1 MAEAS
6 ATVESKERFGFVTNI
21 FQRREVGALLA
32 VVALV
37 AIGTFL
43 RSSVFLS
50 ADNIVGVLR
59 NTAVVAIIGYG
70 MTLLMVSGEFD
81 LSVGSWMAVSA
92 GIVLMLLL
100 EGYPVLFA
108 ILLVLLLAA
117 LYGLFQGL
125 LVTKLGLPSLIV
137 TIGTL
142 TLLRGT
148 LLVIL
153 KGVTQSLPSA
163 EYPRLLF
170 YLGGIVQIQE
180 ASFLPVNQFP
190 NQIFWTLLLLGV
202 GYYVLNKTAFGYRS
216 MFTGGNQDS
225 AERTGIKTDHVK
237 IINFMLVAI
246 LAAFAGIGQLAF
258 TQAVSPLTG
267 QGVELI
273 VIASVVI
280 GGTNLFGGEGSIP
293 GTFLGALVFALTQN
307 VLVLAGLG
315 VRLFQIFTGIFIIAA
330 VLIEVMSRELRLSV
344 LFDEY
349 LDPFTSLVRDPAGFY
364 EYVRTDVQ
372 GIDKPLAFLT
382 ISTVIWTVVSLV
394 LLFVVD
400 ALLGWEFSFIIVS
413 AGISALGTMTIV
425 ALGLMAALSLLSA
438 AFLHATAKALGS
450 TEDFDTSLQAV
461 MYGLAPSVLLFVPVL
476 LAGWNFLGTVVLATV
491 VLLALPTLYLF
502 YRATS
507 ILHGFDATKSVS
519 TVAVTVVLWILVL
532 VYVNLQLAAAV

>member
-6 ATVESKERFGFVTNI
+6 AAVNSKERFGFVTSV

-32 VVALV
+32 VVVLV
-37 AIGTFL
+37 AVGSFL
-43 RSSVFLS
+43 RSDVFLS
-50 ADNIVGVLR
+50 ADNIIGVLR

-81 LSVGSWMAVSA
+81 LSVGAWMAVSA

-100 EGYPVLFA
+100 NGYPVLFA

-142 TLLRGT
+142 TLLRGS

-163 EYPRLLF
+163 EYPRVLF
-170 YLGGIVQIQE
+170 YLGGIAQIQE
-180 ASFLPVNQFP
+180 ASFLPINQFP
-190 NQIFWTLLLLGV
+190 IQIFWTLLLLGL

-246 LAAFAGIGQLAF
+246 LATFAGIGQLAF

-267 QGVELI
+267 QGIELI

-293 GTFLGALVFALTQN
+293 GTFLGGLVFALTQN

-330 VLIEVMSRELRLSV
+330 VLIEVLSRELRPSALI
-344 LFDEY
+344 DEFF
-349 LDPFTSLVRDPAGFY
+349 DPFTSIVRDPVGFF

-372 GIDKPLAFLT
+372 GIDKPLVFLT
-382 ISTVIWTVVSLV
+382 VSTVIWTVVTLV
-394 LLFVVD
+394 LMFIVNAVV
-400 ALLGWEFSFIIVS
+400 GWEFNFIIVKND
-413 AGISALGTMTIV
+413 ISAIGTMTIV
-425 ALGLMAALSLLSA
+425 ALGLMAAIALLTA
-438 AFLHATAKALGS
+438 VFLHAASKALGS
-450 TEDFDTSLQAV
+450 TEDFDTSLQGI

-476 LAGWNFLGTVVLATV
+476 LSGWDFLGTVVLATV
-491 VLLALPTLYLF
+491 VLIALPTLYLI
-502 YRATS
+502 YRATK
-507 ILHGFDATKSVS
+507 ILHGFDAKKSA
-519 TVAVTVVLWILVL
+519 AVVTATVVLWVLIL